1 MTPGMHTC
9 QNRGPLPGMG
19 EVFSHVWRTT
29 ALLPVGFGEASIVEP
44 RWFLVQTQEPW
55 LTAMMANLKE
65 TAQAENIGEEDTY
78 PTFDLLPVDLLLHP
92 NPLHID
98 EVPSSPP
105 HEPLMASITIQIRQ
119 TALGKV
125 VKLQE

>member
-1 MTPGMHTC
+1 
-9 QNRGPLPGMG
+9 MG
-19 EVFSHVWRTT
+19 EVLPHVWRTT
-29 ALLPVGFGEASIVEP
+29 VLAPVGVGEASIVEP

-78 PTFDLLPVDLLLHP
+78 PFCDLIPGDIHLHS
-92 NPLHID
+92 NPFHTD
-98 EVPSSPP
+98 AVPTSPSQ
-105 HEPLMASITIQIRQ
+105 EPLIANIAIEIRQ

-125 VKLQE
+125 VELKEQAQSLAFCISM